1 MKRSLVA
8 LVAALMSTLA
18 IASAAAAD
26 VRPGVQT
33 ITDGSGQCTGN
44 FIFSDGA
51 EDLPRPVRA
60 LREHRR
66 EHRHERLHRPVAA
79 ARHARRGRGRVE
91 PGLVP
96 GRRHPRLQLVDHHEA
111 ARRDVNSETCRY
123 NDFALIELPAGTAT
137 NPTVPFWGGPQGIGG
152 TATPAATSI
161 SYGNSSLRFGI
172 EVLKPKRGVTVT
184 STPGGWSHTVYTA
197 TPGIPG
203 DSGSAFLNA
212 NGPGPRHAEHGRRG
226 AVPGLQRGQRP
237 RQGARVHEGQRR
249 RFLGRLVN
257 GSSNGK
263 PRVRRSRRAA
273 PSTSVVMARVPASHR
288 GSRPSRR
295 GGGPDA

>member
-18 IASAAAAD
+18 IASAASAE

-51 EDLPRPVRA
+51 KTYLGQSAHCASTGASTDTNGCIAQSLP
-60 LREHRR
+60 L
-66 EHRHERLHRPVAA
+66 
-79 ARHARRGRGRVE
+79 GTRVE
-91 PGLVP
+91 VEDASNPGSFPVVGTLVYSSWITMKQR
-96 GRRHPRLQLVDHHEA
+96 GE
-111 ARRDVNSETCRY
+111 DVNSETCQY
-123 NDFALIELPAGTAT
+123 NDFALVELPAGTAT

-152 TATPAATSI
+152 TAPQQRVF

-212 NGPGPRHAEHGRRG
+212 QGQALGTLSTVALAPFPASNGVSDLGKELAYLRANG
-226 AVPGLQRGQRP
+226 AGFSGVN
-237 RQGARVHEGQRR
+237 
-249 RFLGRLVN
+249 LVN
-257 GSSNGK
+257 GTVAFNGGK
-263 PRVRRSRRAA
+263 LL
-273 PSTSVVMARVPASHR
+273 
-288 GSRPSRR
+288 
-295 GGGPDA
+295 